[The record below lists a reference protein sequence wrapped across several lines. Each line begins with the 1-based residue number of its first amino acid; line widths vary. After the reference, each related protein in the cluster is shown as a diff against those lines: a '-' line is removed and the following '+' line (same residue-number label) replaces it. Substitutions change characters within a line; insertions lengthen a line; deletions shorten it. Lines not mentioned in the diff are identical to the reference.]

1 MCPDASFVL
10 LQNKVT
16 ILDLVS
22 KQLLGPAY
30 SGSLLSPLMPKS
42 VSLHKIDQSLML
54 LLHALLSEIDQ
65 KVSVCT
71 IVGPLCLSEL
81 GLHGCDA
88 SIVKYLTQLSKKTT
102 NNESDM

>member
-1 MCPDASFVL
+1 M
-10 LQNKVT
+10 QNKVT

-42 VSLHKIDQSLML
+42 ISLHKIDQSLML

-65 KVSVCT
+65 KVSVCM
-71 IVGPLCLSEL
+71 VAGPLCLSDL

-88 SIVKYLTQLSKKTT
+88 SIVKYLAKLATKSS

>member
-1 MCPDASFVL
+1 M
-10 LQNKVT
+10 QNKVT

-65 KVSVCT
+65 KVSVCM
-71 IVGPLCLSEL
+71 VAGPLCLSEL

-88 SIVKYLTQLSKKTT
+88 SIVKYLAKLATKSS